1 MLDRPSFTPGIGG
14 IAAAAPL
21 VLLPGTLC
29 DGRVFAPV
37 LSRIDSASHAFPL
50 AGADTAREMARIVL
64 ARAPE
69 RMSLCGF
76 SLGAIVA
83 LEIIAQ
89 APGRVERLALIGC
102 NPGVL
107 VGEAAANRSTK
118 TPDEFLADEHDPH
131 QALLRTMAEDTPPQA
146 FAQQTAITLS
156 RADSRPR
163 LSRIA
168 VPTLVV
174 CGAEDR
180 ICPPPMSIAMAN
192 AIPQARLAIVDGAG
206 HYVMLE
212 RPDQVAHEVA
222 DWLARPASPL
232 H

>member
-1 MLDRPSFTPGIGG
+1 MLDRPSTSTRDY
-14 IAAAAPL
+14 AAAVSAPL

-37 LSRIDSASHAFPL
+37 LTRLDRRGHVFAL
-50 AGADTAREMARIVL
+50 AGADTAHDMARLIL
-64 ARAPE
+64 DTAPD

-83 LEIIAQ
+83 LEIIAR
-89 APGRVERLALIGC
+89 APERVERLALIGC

-107 VGEAAANRSTK
+107 AKSAAEARASMTQ
-118 TPDEFLADEHDPH
+118 DEVISAETGAHLP
-131 QALLRTMAEDTPPQA
+131 LLDDMSRATPPDT

-156 RADSRPR
+156 RADS
-163 LSRIA
+163 LSRLHKIA

-174 CGAEDR
+174 CGGDDR
-180 ICPPPMSIAMAN
+180 VCPPEMSR
-192 AIPQARLAIVDGAG
+192 AIVRSVPGSRLAIIAGAG
-206 HYVMLE
+206 HYVTLE
-212 RPDQVAHEVA
+212 RPQAVA
-222 DWLARPASPL
+222 DEFAAWLARPATL